1 MDEESLIEMNW
12 DSFGDH
18 LKDMMRDML
27 ISEDLTDVT
36 IITEDHKRFK
46 AHKNILSSSSPV
58 LKDLLKGQYEANQIL
73 FMKGVSSA
81 EIQSILEFIYVGS
94 VTVDHEKVH
103 ELVDLAKDLKIKSL
117 ENMDKEEEIEVTPKK
132 KTEDC
137 IDPEPVVQSTAKI
150 ESLVFL
156 QPRVDCL
163 EVSKVIIEDEKI
175 NGKDLIKINE
185 DEDLIIDEEEPNA
198 IEDNSTISL
207 EQFLK
212 HSSTVI
218 NGSID
223 EQIDH
228 KGTHELTINNEDH
241 LTINEEE
248 PEEHTD
254 IKGTHEMVIDEE
266 GEGHFIINEE
276 ETGESRHETET
287 ISVDDEKRSSKENSA
302 YTDFKPMT
310 SRNPLECYF
319 CQECQKSYKTSE
331 GFRIHKQSKHKG
343 IRYPCDQCKFS
354 GITVFALKDHIKAQ
368 HEGIKF
374 DCDKC
379 SNQYNSRNILKRHQQ
394 LKHDGIKYPCN
405 DCNHQASSKPSL
417 NYHIQVV
424 HLQIPYQCNLCDFQ
438 AKKKEP
444 LKNHKIIE
452 HGYKPNS
459 CFGEKEIK
467 LKINKKGTKI
477 LKNKKNKKFP
487 QKDFECTKCN
497 KIYTTRTGL
506 RVHTRSEH
514 DGIRHQCP
522 DCNFKGITKGGLT
535 VHIQAVHEQIRYF
548 CNECDHQSTTQ
559 GSLKLHIDAAH
570 GDNVYFCVECDF
582 KTRQR
587 MTLHTHLR
595 SKHSYQR
602 VTADMLHFKKES
614 KETQALVE
622 VSDAIESI
630 KDLDE

>member
-1 MDEESLIEMNW
+1 MDEERLIEMNW

-18 LKDMMRDML
+18 LKDMMRDLL

-36 IITEDHKRFK
+36 IITEDRRRFK
-46 AHKNILSSSSPV
+46 AHKNILSASSPV
-58 LKDLLKGQYEANQIL
+58 LKDLLKGQFEANQIL
-73 FMKGVSSA
+73 FMKGVFSA

-94 VTVDHEKVH
+94 ATVDHEKVH

-117 ENMDKEEEIEVTPKK
+117 ENMDKEEEIEATPKK

-137 IDPEPVVQSTAKI
+137 IDPEPVI
-150 ESLVFL
+150 
-156 QPRVDCL
+156 PH
-163 EVSKVIIEDEKI
+163 IEDEKI
-175 NGKDLIKINE
+175 NGKDLIDE
-185 DEDLIIDEEEPNA
+185 EEDLIIDEEKPNA
-198 IEDNSTISL
+198 IENNSTISL

-212 HSSTVI
+212 HSSTFI
-218 NGSID
+218 RGSID
-223 EQIDH
+223 EQKDLQ
-228 KGTHELTINNEDH
+228 GTHDKDH
-241 LTINEEE
+241 LTIHEEE

-266 GEGHFIINEE
+266 GEGHLIINE
-276 ETGESRHETET
+276 ETGESRDETEMST
-287 ISVDDEKRSSKENSA
+287 IISIDDEKQSSKESPA
-302 YTDFKPMT
+302 DTDCKPMT

-331 GFRIHKQSKHKG
+331 GLRIHKQSKHQG
-343 IRYPCDQCKFS
+343 IRHPCDQCKFS

-379 SNQYNSRNILKRHQQ
+379 SKKYNSQNILKRHQQ
-394 LKHDGIKYPCN
+394 LKHDGIKYPCK

-417 NYHIQVV
+417 KDHIQVV
-424 HLQIPYQCNLCDFQ
+424 HLQIPYQCSLCDFQ
-438 AKKKEP
+438 AKLKEP
-444 LKNHKIIE
+444 LLKHKIMK

-459 CFGEKEIK
+459 CFGEKEIS
-467 LKINKKGTKI
+467 LKVNKKGMKRLKI
-477 LKNKKNKKFP
+477 ENVKNRPPKSYV
-487 QKDFECTKCN
+487 CTKCN
-497 KIYTTRTGL
+497 KIYTTSTGL

-514 DGIRHQCP
+514 EGMRHQCT
-522 DCNFKGITKGGLT
+522 DCDFKGITRGALNI
-535 VHIQAVHEQIRYF
+535 HIQSVHEQVRYF
-548 CNECDHQSTTQ
+548 CNECDHQSSSQ
-559 GSLKLHIDAAH
+559 GALKLHIEAAH
-570 GDNVYFCVECDF
+570 GDNVYFCVEFECDY

-587 MTLHTHLR
+587 MAIHAHLR

-630 KDLDE
+630 KDLDV